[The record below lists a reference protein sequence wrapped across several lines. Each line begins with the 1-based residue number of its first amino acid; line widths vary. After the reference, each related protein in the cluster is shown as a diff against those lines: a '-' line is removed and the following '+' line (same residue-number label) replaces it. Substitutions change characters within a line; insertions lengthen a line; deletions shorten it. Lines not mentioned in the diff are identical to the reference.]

1 MQVKKTQSLSAKIS
15 WLKGD
20 TSEQVTAEVCASGIY
35 SERAFI
41 QKSYIHAVQ
50 TDRPLFLIV
59 NKKLY

>member
-1 MQVKKTQSLSAKIS
+1 MQVKKTQYLSAKIS
-15 WLKGD
+15 RFKGD

-35 SERAFI
+35 SERAFT

-50 TDRPLFLIV
+50 TDRLPFLIL